1 MPMAVANGK
10 KIREMIFKK
19 QNTKNANGLGYRKT
33 GLFADGHV
41 ESAIGKPAVSLT
53 AGRMTWRVCRW
64 G

>member
-19 QNTKNANGLGYRKT
+19 QNKRNANGLGHRKT

-41 ESAIGKPAVSLT
+41 ESAIGKQAVRLT
-53 AGRMTWRVCRW
+53 VAK
-64 G
+64 